1 MSIAFVFPGQGSQ
14 SIGMGKDF
22 FDNSKQGKEL
32 FDGANDALGFD
43 LKKLCFEGPEEELK
57 KTDITQPAVFTVS
70 AIAFEILKENDLIPD
85 LLAGHS
91 LGEYSALYAAGA
103 ISFED
108 CVRTVHLRGKF
119 MQEAVPL
126 GEGTMAAILGLKRE
140 AVEEICKKASSK
152 GIVEAANIN
161 SPGQIVI
168 SGKVEGV
175 KEASSMA
182 KEAGAKMIIE
192 LKVSAPFHSSLMKK
206 AAEELKK
213 ALDNVSIKDASI
225 PVISNV
231 SAKPVTKSS
240 EIKDLL
246 VKQMTSPVLW
256 EDSVKNMISGGIST
270 FIEVGPGKVLSG
282 LIKKIDKG
290 VKLLRAEDIS
300 SIKNLED
307 ALETL

>member
-14 SIGMGKDF
+14 SVGMGKDF
-22 FDNSKQGKEL
+22 YENSKFGKDL
-32 FDGANDALGFD
+32 FGRANEVLGFD
-43 LKKLCFEGPEEELK
+43 LKKLCLEGPEEELK

-70 AIAFEILKENDLIPD
+70 AIAFEILKENDLTPT

-108 CVRTVHLRGKF
+108 CVKTVNLRGKF

-126 GEGTMAAILGLKRE
+126 GVGTMAAILGLKRDVIE
-140 AVEEICKKASSK
+140 DICRKASSK
-152 GIVEAANIN
+152 GAVEAANIN

-168 SGKVEGV
+168 SGKINGV
-175 KEASSMA
+175 KEASSLA

-213 ALDNVSIKDASI
+213 VLDNITIKDASI
-225 PVISNV
+225 PVVSNV
-231 SAKPVTKSS
+231 TAKPVTKAS

-256 EDSVKNMISGGIST
+256 EDSVKNMISTGIAT

-282 LIKKIDKG
+282 LIKKIDKSI
-290 VKLLRAEDIS
+290 KTAKAEDLS
-300 SIKNLED
+300 SIKSLEN